1 VIAPALVILLCSATT
16 LISFNRLLLVHIRMH
31 EEMNKMF
38 APVQKINAPTFSVF
52 IDGKREAFTLPS
64 GYYGTRRVAGVLC
77 YALC

>member
-1 VIAPALVILLCSATT
+1 
-16 LISFNRLLLVHIRMH
+16 MH